1 MATFEWHVNKTFDPF
16 SQNFTVL
23 GPDGVTPVQVSMSLV
38 RSLQSLITADAIYSG
53 IMIGSAVFLLLA
65 LLITK
70 PDKRRSLIFILN
82 AVALVLVITRGIVS
96 SVVFSGTFYN
106 WYRLQTYYYGGDIAP
121 AQAASFAG
129 ELIDFMLVFTLEL
142 SMVLQVRIVCCT
154 LDAVWRNTI
163 NIINIAMALAEVG
176 TRFALMIL
184 VTNWNILHVGQETK
198 QQFRRLGKLGQATDI
213 VFVVNIAIAAI
224 IFCAKLGLAIRSRRS
239 MGMTKFGPMQII
251 FIMACQTMLT
261 PRKFPASLPHR
272 LRTSP
277 LTLLVIFILV
287 ALYGYKNHNLQIMIP
302 TIIALSLPLSAMW
315 ATVKTDHVHIA
326 NPRHYMRA
334 LPGGA
339 AGLSSAKAC
348 GTATTDTTDTLI
360 DSEDTASLSTPKGK
374 STRDVE
380 MQKLRGGVHVDR
392 TYSVRCDEVRVRST
406 SACESHADR
415 D

>member
-16 SQNFTVL
+16 TQNFTVL

-65 LLITK
+65 LLLITK

-129 ELIDFMLVFTLEL
+129 ELIDFMLVSTLEL

-184 VTNWNILHVGQETK
+184 VTDWNILHVGQETE
-198 QQFRRLGKLGQATDI
+198 QQFRLLGKLGQATDI

-261 PRKFPASLPHR
+261 PL
-272 LRTSP
+272 
-277 LTLLVIFILV
+277 IFILV

-339 AGLSSAKAC
+339 ADLSGAKAC

-380 MQKLRGGVHVDR
+380 MQKLKGGVHVDR
-392 TYSVRCDEVRVRST
+392 TYSVRCD
-406 SACESHADR
+406 
-415 D
+415 